1 MTLDGLLRMVMR
13 RLFGRLLTRGIDRG
27 IDLVSGGKGA
37 GGARSPADRARAR
50 QARDLTKRARKAARL
65 TRRF

>member
-1 MTLDGLLRMVMR
+1 MTLDGLLRIVMR
-13 RLFGRLLTRGIDRG
+13 RLFGRLLNRGIG
-27 IDLVSGGKGA
+27 MVSGRKGA

-50 QARDLTKRARKAARL
+50 QSRDLAKRARKAARL